1 MGQAFLC
8 QPEGYRLARLV
19 ELWTL
24 KESYVKAVGLGWRI
38 PPDSFTVSGER
49 VERTVGLPV
58 SALSA
63 RPRLWGRRLC
73 PRGQLSKLYRSGGL
87 WALCDFVWSSLREAG
102 RASVGPKL
110 AALVGTSLM
119 SASTNHQ
126 IDSR

>member
-73 PRGQLSKLYRSGGL
+73 PRGQLSQPYSSGRIEGTTRFRPVEFAGSATPVPFGVDSG
-87 WALCDFVWSSLREAG
+87 AL
-102 RASVGPKL
+102 
-110 AALVGTSLM
+110 TSTVD
-119 SASTNHQ
+119 ADG
-126 IDSR
+126 IDKPRK